1 MKRKFEMFMLC
12 IGWFAILAQF
22 VLMIQNR
29 LVDIPETIILYFS
42 FFTILTNIL
51 VALFFTVTAFQ
62 VKKFPYKLL
71 STSGAITAVTA
82 FILIVGLVYQ
92 IALRSIWEPTGLQF
106 IVDELLHTIIP
117 LFMLIYWFFN
127 VTKDDLQLRTV
138 FKWLVYPVTYIIFII
153 VRGYL
158 SGYYPY
164 PFLNIKEIGFEKTM
178 MNITI
183 IIALAITIFVVLSS
197 IGNYI
202 VKIQRKK

>member
-1 MKRKFEMFMLC
+1 
-12 IGWFAILAQF
+12 
-22 VLMIQNR
+22 
-29 LVDIPETIILYFS
+29 
-42 FFTILTNIL
+42 
-51 VALFFTVTAFQ
+51 
-62 VKKFPYKLL
+62 
-71 STSGAITAVTA
+71 
-82 FILIVGLVYQ
+82 
-92 IALRSIWEPTGLQF
+92 
-106 IVDELLHTIIP
+106 
-117 LFMLIYWFFN
+117 MLIYWFFN